1 MLKVSLFLF
10 IILFCY
16 SVVFSQ
22 KQPLQFLQ
30 LEKTQSITLF
40 QTYYPKTK
48 QLKLNRPD
56 GTSAFSPSSLASDVL
71 KMGLNEVIFEYIY
84 RDDKTQCFAIPFSKS
99 LIKDSL
105 YCFSFSV
112 LTSSIYLHK
121 PQKITFLV
129 SHKIPTFEFSGGM
142 IQLDTS
148 NLIATAPNEP
158 FNSDKPTSMQLVYK
172 ATGGEKYLI
181 FGMAKGTNPYIISDP
196 SNRGKIAYETG
207 NVLHFNK
214 LRFYPY
220 QKRTF
225 TLPEASTFDYGK
237 SLLKP
242 EAFTTLD
249 EWVRRLNDNPSTQI
263 KITGYTDNQG
273 SEELNLKLSKAR
285 ALAVG
290 QYLNSK
296 GIERKRISLEGL
308 GNQKPIESNDTEQG
322 RAKNRRVE
330 IEIINP

>member
-1 MLKVSLFLF
+1 MLKVSLFFF

-56 GTSAFSPSSLASDVL
+56 GTSAFFSSSLASDVL
-71 KMGLNEVIFEYIY
+71 KMGLNENIFQYIY
-84 RDDKTQCFAIPFSKS
+84 RDDKTQCFAIPFSKP

-112 LTSSIYLHK
+112 ITTSIYLHK
-121 PQKITFLV
+121 PQKVSFLV
-129 SHKIPTFEFSGGM
+129 SHKIPTFQHNDGF

-158 FNSDKPTSMQLVYK
+158 FNSDKPTSIQLVYK

-181 FGMAKGTNPYIISDP
+181 FGMAKGMNPYIISDP
-196 SNRGKIAYETG
+196 SNKGKIAYETG

-220 QKRTF
+220 QKRSF
-225 TLPEASTFDYGK
+225 TLPEAS
-237 SLLKP
+237 
-242 EAFTTLD
+242 
-249 EWVRRLNDNPSTQI
+249 
-263 KITGYTDNQG
+263 
-273 SEELNLKLSKAR
+273 
-285 ALAVG
+285 
-290 QYLNSK
+290 
-296 GIERKRISLEGL
+296 GL
-308 GNQKPIESNDTEQG
+308 GK
-322 RAKNRRVE
+322 
-330 IEIINP
+330 IINGFSFG